1 LSDIHGRDRQDPTVS
16 VEQLHSYLQSKQ
28 WFEDGKI
35 RSVATIW
42 HTLEDKNAEVVL
54 PIPTVK
60 DYQQRIRDALADIA
74 SFEQR
79 SVAKVISDVKRLL
92 SNVITIRV
100 VHEDTRDGTIPINDG
115 VLLVSKAK
123 ELLSAAAQAVYS
135 KRKHFSGRTPKTAR
149 EYLDTLLLGQTEI
162 GSYVVNVI
170 LPQQENS
177 WLDQSRPDLAVADAI
192 DLSQAITSKLV
203 MGLDA
208 LATASLDYEEQGK
221 LQVFDAAVAFG
232 ASANLCDALLGFS
245 GEKYNRKF
253 EITVTAAPSPLFNS
267 PPRKFSFD
275 DRHVQVLQQAS
286 GYYKDDYLLQ
296 NRILTGHIT
305 KLVRQKGE
313 TSGTI
318 TLDSALGEF
327 ERKIRIALT
336 GDDYHLAVIAH
347 DKRHLVRVQ
356 GDVHV
361 KSKTAELLEP
371 KNFGVIG
378 TDDLL

>member
-1 LSDIHGRDRQDPTVS
+1 MSDIYGHDRQDPSVS

-35 RSVATIW
+35 RNVATIW
-42 HTLEDKNAEVVL
+42 HTLGDKNAEVVL

-60 DYQQRIRDALADIA
+60 DYQQRIRDALIDIA

-79 SVAKVISDVKRLL
+79 SIAKVVGEVKRLF

-135 KRKHFSGRTPKTAR
+135 KRRHFSGRTPKIAR

-170 LPQQENS
+170 LPQQQNGGP
-177 WLDQSRPDLAVADAI
+177 DQSRSDPSVANAI

-208 LATASLDYEEQGK
+208 LAIASLSYEEQGK
-221 LQVFDAAVAFG
+221 LKVFDAAVASG

-245 GEKYNRKF
+245 GERYNREF
-253 EITVTAAPSPLFNS
+253 EITVAPAPSPLFNS
-267 PPRKFSFD
+267 PPRNFSFD
-275 DRHVQVLQQAS
+275 GKRVEVLQQAS
-286 GYYKDDYLLQ
+286 GYYKDDYWLQ
-296 NRILTGHIT
+296 NRILIGHIT
-305 KLVRQKGE
+305 TLVRRKGE

-318 TLDSALGEF
+318 TLDATLGEV
-327 ERKIRIALT
+327 ERKIRVTLT

-347 DKRHLVRVQ
+347 DKRHLVKVQ
-356 GDVHV
+356 GNVHV

-371 KNFGVIG
+371 TNFGVVG